1 MAKHGIDGYAL
12 SIRSKFKECL
22 LFSSNISVDAGKNTS
37 DGND

>member
-12 SIRSKFKECL
+12 SIRSKFKEYFM
-22 LFSSNISVDAGKNTS
+22 FSSNISVDAGKNTL